1 MRDLP
6 KYANRNQKVA
16 LESFDSMVQDK
27 GRDYAERQFDKTL
40 EVIDMAIDKLNFMSN
55 TVNDESAKLVG
66 IKLSKASRCPSSPL
80 SSQSLPLAH
89 NSTSKT

>member
-1 MRDLP
+1 M
-6 KYANRNQKVA
+6 A

-66 IKLSKASRCPSSPL
+66 IKLTKSFEMSIFTTIITVVAAGT
-80 SSQSLPLAH
+80 QFYIQNIA
-89 NSTSKT
+89 